1 MHPGLLFQGPL
12 KECWIYTLTSQFS
25 KSRVRWEYLTF
36 SLWLRP
42 CVRFPFVLLWSRVH
56 QSTLG
61 LPATDLHGG
70 FLLSQR
76 ILELKQI
83 LEVIYF
89 NSFLVQI
96 GNGGSKSWVIC
107 PRSYNR
113 VKYYQNPDLLVSC
126 PGLTSC
132 GFLKVLYELLE
143 LIFFFFFPRTFCR
156 GGLMESRPQGRFSKV
171 LPQWDWRNNW
181 GRVFMSDNMACI
193 SKSLKGIGR
202 IWYFTRPETGVLF
215 VHRIF
220 SEKAIVH
227 AEREEKIIKF

>member
-1 MHPGLLFQGPL
+1 MHPGLLFRGPL
-12 KECWIYTLTSQFS
+12 KECRIYTLTSQFS
-25 KSRVRWEYLTF
+25 KSRARWEYLTF

-61 LPATDLHGG
+61 LPATDLHRG

-96 GNGGSKSWVIC
+96 GNGGSKSWAMC
-107 PRSYNR
+107 PRSYDR
-113 VKYYQNPDLLVSC
+113 VKYHQNPDLLVPC

-132 GFLKVLYELLE
+132 GFPKVLYELLE
-143 LIFFFFFPRTFCR
+143 LIFFFFFLERSVEV
-156 GGLMESRPQGRFSKV
+156 GLMESRPQGRFSKV
-171 LPQWDWRNNW
+171 LP
-181 GRVFMSDNMACI
+181 
-193 SKSLKGIGR
+193 
-202 IWYFTRPETGVLF
+202 
-215 VHRIF
+215 
-220 SEKAIVH
+220 
-227 AEREEKIIKF
+227 